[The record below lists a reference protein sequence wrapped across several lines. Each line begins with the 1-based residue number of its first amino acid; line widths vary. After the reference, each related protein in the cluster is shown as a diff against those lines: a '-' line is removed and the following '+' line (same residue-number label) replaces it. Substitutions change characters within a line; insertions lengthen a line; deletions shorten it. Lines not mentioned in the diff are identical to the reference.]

1 MQSCT
6 EVINSS
12 LIKHDSERLHRSEQ
26 VFEEFEFFPID
37 L

>member
-12 LIKHDSERLHRSEQ
+12 LIEHGSDRLEQ
-26 VFEEFEFFPID
+26 ILSVFEAIEFFPID